1 MNIIEA
7 LNKLKENPNIAIK
20 CGDTTYMKRDRMGV
34 LYKCIEI
41 YKRIKK
47 DKFHRE
53 ETFLPL
59 DKITT
64 AYFSLEEVLSNDWE
78 LVED

>member
-7 LNKLKENPNIAIK
+7 INKLKENPNIVIK
-20 CGDTTYMKRDRMGV
+20 CGDTTYMKRDSMGV
-34 LYKCIEI
+34 LYKC
-41 YKRIKK
+41 IKK

-59 DKITT
+59 DTITT
-64 AYFSLEEVLSNDWE
+64 AYFSLEEVLPNDWE
-78 LVED
+78 IVED

>member
-7 LNKLKENPNIAIK
+7 LNKLKENLNIAIK
-20 CGDTTYMKRDRMGV
+20 CGDTTYIKRDSMGV
-34 LYKCIEI
+34 L

-59 DKITT
+59 DTITT

-78 LVED
+78 VVED